1 MTKRVSVRV
10 RHIGAILLSL
20 LLAVGTIP
28 LFGVSADTA
37 VDRLGWQLNDD
48 YSNDMT
54 LELATDGAHGG
65 VLKATVV
72 GDTSSGKWVT
82 VGTKDIAVEGGMR
95 YRFSIDLKG
104 TGTVRRYKLIGF
116 SFDQTGTA
124 KEIAYEMLTGAV
136 ETQLPEDWQSLSAA
150 FTVPADAVRVQIR
163 LVFFGAAGDTMLL
176 DNVSIC
182 PVKKTPALSDEW
194 KYADWGD
201 PDEQYQDLTL
211 TETGCTDA
219 NVGAVHFYRD
229 YLQTLGGKNVA
240 ICQMLKGLSAG
251 TFVLE
256 MSVKG
261 STGTGGDPLILQFLD
276 KDNASDVCVW
286 ADSNDTVYRVPVAT
300 YDDWTRLSFRFTATG
315 GYWHRLWIG
324 AGGYAGVDC
333 YVDNIVVYKE
343 SDSSNTNLLTGGD
356 FYVSEPDTTQELIVN
371 GGFEVAQHTVTL
383 DGVAYK
389 TVYDGDTLDLSAETP
404 VKDGAWFKGYYTDA
418 DCTKPFTNGSAI
430 TADTALYSGWITVE
444 QQPQVEAVQV
454 RLVGVEGLRFVSQ
467 ISQTAV
473 EQLQALDGAAEIGT
487 IVAPKAKVTGAFDLS
502 GVDGKYIKKV
512 PAVNRLQAGQD
523 YDEDGTVKF
532 TAVVIQIPEKN
543 YASDIAARTYVTY
556 TDASGIQRSYYSS
569 ESASEYY
576 ATNLAAT
583 AQATLDQHGDT
594 LTETEKT
601 RLEAIVAVAT
611 A

>member
-1 MTKRVSVRV
+1 MTKRVFVRV

-20 LLAVGTIP
+20 LLAVGMIP

-37 VDRLGWQLNDD
+37 VDRLQGWGVSTDTQD
-48 YSNDMT
+48 T
-54 LELATDGAHGG
+54 LAWTVDETHGG
-65 VLKATVV
+65 VLKMTKGSTAVATTGWNFAHLTVNVQPSTTYQLSVDLKGSGTHPFYILRAVYFTENWNVINDSVIPV
-72 GDTSSGKWVT
+72 GDTEGNLSVDWKTIRATFTTTDTTGKV
-82 VGTKDIAVEGGMR
+82 
-95 YRFSIDLKG
+95 
-104 TGTVRRYKLIGF
+104 
-116 SFDQTGTA
+116 
-124 KEIAYEMLTGAV
+124 
-136 ETQLPEDWQSLSAA
+136 QL
-150 FTVPADAVRVQIR
+150 RM
-163 LVFFGAAGDTMLL
+163 VFQGAAGDTMLL
-176 DNVSIC
+176 DNASLC
-182 PVKKTPALSDEW
+182 PIKKTPTLSDEW

-211 TETGCTDA
+211 IETGCTDA
-219 NVGAVHFYRD
+219 NAGAVHFYRD
-229 YLQTLGGKNVA
+229 YFQAPDRKNVA
-240 ICQMLKGLSAG
+240 ISQMLKGLSAG

-256 MSVKG
+256 MSIKG
-261 STGTGGDPLILQFLD
+261 STGTGGDPLILQLLE

-343 SDSSNTNLLTGGD
+343 SDPSKTNLITGGD

-418 DCTKPFTNGSAI
+418 DRTKPFTNGSAI
-430 TADTALYSGWITVE
+430 TADTTLYSGWITVE

-454 RLVGVEGLRFVSQ
+454 RLVGEEGLRFVSW

-473 EQLQALDGAAEIGT
+473 EELEKLDSAAEIGT
-487 IVAPKAKVTGAFDLS
+487 IVAPKAKVTGAFDLF

-556 TDASGIQRSYYSS
+556 TDASDIQRSYYSS
-569 ESASEYY
+569 ESTSEYY

-594 LTETEKT
+594 LTETERT
-601 RLEAIVAVAT
+601 RLEAIVAVA
-611 A
+611 AA